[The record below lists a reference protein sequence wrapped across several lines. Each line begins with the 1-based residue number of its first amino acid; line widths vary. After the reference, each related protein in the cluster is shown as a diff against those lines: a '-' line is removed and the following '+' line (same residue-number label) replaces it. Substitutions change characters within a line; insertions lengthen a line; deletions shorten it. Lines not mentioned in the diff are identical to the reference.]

1 MKLYGYTFDFNKEL
15 VKVDYIYLRSNDDYY
30 KFIMIILNKSGYR
43 FSPLRSMPAFLKNY
57 RDVKRNILIL
67 CLKGLVSQLSAGLE
81 VNSTV
86 PYLVGFNGFELK
98 SLTEDK
104 CYRVNVCEVFKKDN
118 TLLSRN
124 FVLTH
129 QLPLYIESL
138 LLRGYVVK
146 IS

>member
-1 MKLYGYTFDFNKEL
+1 MKLFGYNFDFSKEL
-15 VKVDYIYLRSNDDYY
+15 VKLDTVYLRSNKDYY
-30 KFIMIILNKSGYR
+30 DVIMIVLNKSGYR

-57 RDVKRNILIL
+57 RDVKRNVLIL
-67 CLKGLVSQLSAGLE
+67 CLKGLVFQLFAGLE
-81 VNSTV
+81 VNGTV

-98 SLTEDK
+98 SLSEDK
-104 CYRVNVCEVFKKDN
+104 RYRVNVCEVFNKDN

-124 FVLTH
+124 FVLTN